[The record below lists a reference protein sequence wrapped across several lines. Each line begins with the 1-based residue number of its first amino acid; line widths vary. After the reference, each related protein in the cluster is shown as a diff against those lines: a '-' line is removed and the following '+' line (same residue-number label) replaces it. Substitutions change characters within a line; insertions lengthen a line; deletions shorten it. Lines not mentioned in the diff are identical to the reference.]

1 MERVLFLWSMEIII
15 MKNSTPTVAPQTA
28 ISPWQFIRNTITT
41 IANPQPPIGPWPLM
55 RNNITRADLDCL
67 VEFLQQDDPI
77 LTQSTNVRE
86 FEREWS
92 EWLGVKHS
100 VFVHSGSAAN
110 LVTMAALRQLKG
122 EGEVIVPT
130 LTWVSDIASALHV
143 GMKPVFVDI
152 NPRTLSMDISQVLNK
167 INDNTKAV
175 FLTHVL
181 GYNGLDQ
188 RLLDELV
195 EHNIPLIEDCCEA
208 HGATYG
214 ERRVGSM
221 GWASNFSFYYAHH
234 LSTIEGGMVCTND
247 DELHEAIRIYRSH
260 GMVREAVEQ
269 ETKDR
274 YQSEY
279 PDLNPDFIFA
289 YPAYNV
295 RGTELNAVIGR
306 NQLKRLDDNNAIRT
320 RNLNLFLDGL
330 DSAKYQTDFAVEG
343 SSNYAFTLILR
354 SPDDTLRDR
363 VEHTLRGSKVEFRR
377 GTAGGG
383 NQLRQPY
390 ARKRFGDEY
399 QNYPFT
405 NHVHFYGWYIGNYPD
420 LEPERIIALTKLLN
434 TL

>member
-1 MERVLFLWSMEIII
+1 M
-15 MKNSTPTVAPQTA
+15 N
-28 ISPWQFIRNTITT
+28 
-41 IANPQPPIGPWPLM
+41 IALQPKLKKLDWPLM
-55 RNNITRADLDCL
+55 CNNITRADLDCL

-86 FEREWS
+86 FECEWS

-110 LVTMAALRQLKG
+110 LVTIAALRQLKG
-122 EGEVIVPT
+122 DGEVIVPT
-130 LTWVSDIASALHV
+130 LTWVSDIASVLHA

-152 NPRTLSMDISQVLNK
+152 NPRTLGMDINQVLNK
-167 INDNTKAV
+167 VNDKTRAV

-188 RLLDELV
+188 RLLDEL
-195 EHNIPLIEDCCEA
+195 EQRNIPLIEDCCEA
-208 HGATYG
+208 HGATFNG
-214 ERRVGSM
+214 RRVGSM

-234 LSTIEGGMVCTND
+234 LSTVEGGMVCTND
-247 DELHEAIRIYRSH
+247 DALYDALRIYRSH
-260 GMVREAVEQ
+260 GMVREAAA

-274 YQSEY
+274 YQAAH

-289 YPAYNV
+289 FPAYNV

-320 RNLNLFLDGL
+320 RNLKLFLNGL
-330 DSAKYQTDFAVEG
+330 DPSKYQTDFAVEG
-343 SSNYAFTLILR
+343 SSNYALTLILR
-354 SPDDTLRDR
+354 SPDKALRGRVEKTLR
-363 VEHTLRGSKVEFRR
+363 ELKVEFRR

-390 ARKRFGDEY
+390 ARERFGDEY

-420 LEPERIIALTKLLN
+420 LEPGKIIHLCKNLN
-434 TL
+434 SQ